1 METVEITAGTVE
13 QAIEKAEAQLG
24 LSRDQFK
31 VEVIREG
38 RQGILG
44 VGGREAVIRVS
55 STTLPEEDA
64 VSQVTEILDKL
75 LELMGVEGKVEVL
88 SAELPFQ
95 LNVKGDDLGILIGR
109 RGQTVAALEYVTKLI
124 VVQRL
129 KTWLP
134 LTVDVGGYKK
144 HRRDSLEKLALY
156 LAEQVKSRRR
166 STPMEPMPADER
178 RIIHLAL
185 ADHPDVRTESIGE
198 GENRKVVILPREG

>member
-1 METVEITAGTVE
+1 METIEITAGTVE

-24 LSRDQFK
+24 LSRDQFE

-75 LELMGVEGKVEVL
+75 LGLMGVEGKVEVL
-88 SAELPFQ
+88 SAELPLQ

-166 STPMEPMPADER
+166 STAMEPMPADER

-185 ADHPDVRTESIGE
+185 ADHPEVRTESIGE